1 MKLFHVEKVLS
12 VRPSVRL
19 SARLPFLLFQE
30 CVLGGKENLLSHS
43 PLLCYCVCFM
53 SIGNLS
59 IDDGTLGRRRPEVG
73 LSHLRVLRMSVFVNQ
88 SSTFCRRRN
97 LTENFV
103 LLKTKVKALS
113 LKLFSQVLYSY
124 LRSCVPER
132 VIERGYITLKCV
144 FSSFCGD
151 ISRVFQSY
159 LFSLLLQ
166 YGRRAASG
174 GNRENVSYK
183 QL

>member
-1 MKLFHVEKVLS
+1 MTDFNWPYNAYGCSIPKEDAINQGCISWSVAAILHDSVVVVVLS
-12 VRPSVRL
+12 T
-19 SARLPFLLFQE
+19 
-30 CVLGGKENLLSHS
+30 
-43 PLLCYCVCFM
+43 
-53 SIGNLS
+53 GNLS
-59 IDDGTLGRRRPEVG
+59 IDDGTPGRRRPEVG

-103 LLKTKVKALS
+103 LLKTKAKALS

-124 LRSCVPER
+124 LRSCVPGR

-151 ISRVFQSY
+151 ISEKTEKTYATNNCRS
-159 LFSLLLQ
+159 
-166 YGRRAASG
+166 
-174 GNRENVSYK
+174 
-183 QL
+183 